1 MPLGVRRRRMH
12 EFTFDFGSTKLTNLR
27 EFVAILALVIAST
40 AQGGTREG
48 VDAYAA
54 KDFDRALKELTP
66 EAERG
71 DAVAQYFLALLYLGG
86 QGVPTDKA
94 RAVRLWRSSAESGF
108 VHSQAMLAMALFRGE
123 GTPRDLSE
131 AIVWYARAA
140 EQGDP
145 PSQLQYGRALLYG
158 AGGRTPEPR
167 AGAAWIRRAAEAG
180 NAEAQ
185 HLLAAMYQ
193 QGNGVPKDWQQA
205 YFWSLLAAVDG
216 DPARTRLRNLIE
228 QTLSPD
234 ERGRAQA
241 AARDWRPSG
250 SAPPPPERAVGKPEA
265 PTLTTGT
272 AFAITPRRLVTSHH
286 VVEDCS
292 SIRVGGKHRGA
303 VAHRDKRNDLALIE
317 VEEVLPQVA
326 TVRTSRPRLGETVTA
341 IGFPLQG
348 VLAGISATTG
358 NVSSLSGL
366 GGDSRFLA
374 FTAPIQQGNSGGP
387 LLDAS
392 GRIAG
397 VIVSKLNAVRMAAAT
412 GDVPQNVNFAIA
424 ANVLAAFLDSASV
437 EYAAGPAGSPSEA
450 ESVVLAAQ
458 AFTFLVECAK

>member
-1 MPLGVRRRRMH
+1 LIHLQAR
-12 EFTFDFGSTKLTNLR
+12 
-27 EFVAILALVIAST
+27 VAILALVVAG
-40 AQGGTREG
+40 AAHGGTREG

-54 KDFDRALKELTP
+54 NDFERAMKELAP
-66 EAERG
+66 EADRG
-71 DAVAQYFLALLYLGG
+71 DPVAQYFLALLYLAG
-86 QGVPTDKA
+86 QGVPIDKA

-108 VHSQAMLAMALFRGE
+108 VHSQAMLAMALFKGE

-131 AIVWYARAA
+131 AVVWYARAA

-145 PSQLQYGRALLYG
+145 PSQLQYGRALMFG
-158 AGGRTPEPR
+158 AGGRPPEPS
-167 AGAAWIRRAAEAG
+167 AGAVWVRRAAEAG
-180 NAEAQ
+180 DAEAQ
-185 HLLAAMYQ
+185 NFLAAMYQ

-205 YFWSLLAAVDG
+205 YFWSLLASADG
-216 DPARTRLRNLIE
+216 DPAKARLRNLVE

-234 ERGRAQA
+234 ERRRAQA

-250 SAPPPPERAVGKPEA
+250 SAPPPPERAAVKPAA
-265 PTLTTGT
+265 PTLTMGS

-286 VVEDCS
+286 VVDDCS
-292 SIRVGGKHRGA
+292 NIRVGGKYRGT
-303 VAHRDKRNDLALIE
+303 VAHRDKRNDLALVE
-317 VEEVLPQVA
+317 VDQVLPDVA

-341 IGFPLQG
+341 VGFPLQG

-358 NVSSLSGL
+358 NISSLAGL

-387 LLDAS
+387 LLDSS

-397 VIVSKLNAVRMAAAT
+397 VVVSKLNAVRMAAAT

-424 ANVLAAFLDSASV
+424 ANVLAAFLDSASID
-437 EYAAGPAGSPSEA
+437 YAASPASAPSDPEA
-450 ESVVLAAQ
+450 IVSAAQ
-458 AFTFLVECAK
+458 TFTFLVECAK